1 MRAHGSTTLSV
12 YTLITD
18 WNEATFL
25 LKIGKM
31 TARTAHRGGDVII
44 VIPAHNE
51 QEYIRDVIYS
61 LQSDLDC
68 SEALIVVADDGS
80 TDATQSIVE
89 QIGRLDRRVVAFGSH
104 SRLGVSAS
112 INRAVKQ
119 FGAGYRWLVRVDA
132 HAEYPPNY
140 ASRLVQVAVAQG
152 ATAVVTAMTSRGST
166 CFQRAAAASQN
177 SYLGTGGSAH
187 RMVGG
192 AGSWVEHGHH
202 ALVALDSF
210 VAAGGYDETFSHNE
224 DAELDHRILDAG
236 GRIWLE
242 PDLSIVYFPRKT
254 ARLLAR
260 QYYKYG
266 FGRAMTVARHGGRR
280 RLRQI
285 LPLGIAPVWFL
296 LLLSPLFPLAALP
309 FLGWAAICVCFGL
322 ALSVRGGVCA
332 ALSGPAAMIMQTA
345 WSLGYWTSILGRRK
359 PGPPPTELTLRPL
372 PRVEQ
377 PLVPHGHEASG
388 SGPDTWRPL

>member
-1 MRAHGSTTLSV
+1 M
-12 YTLITD
+12 
-18 WNEATFL
+18 
-25 LKIGKM
+25 
-31 TARTAHRGGDVII
+31 
-44 VIPAHNE
+44 
-51 QEYIRDVIYS
+51 
-61 LQSDLDC
+61 
-68 SEALIVVADDGS
+68 IVVADDGS
-80 TDATQSIVE
+80 TDATHSIVE
-89 QIGRLDRRVVAFGSH
+89 QIGRLDQRIVAFGSD
-104 SRLGVSAS
+104 RRMGVSAS

-210 VAAGGYDETFSHNE
+210 IAVGGYDETFSHNE

-242 PDLSIVYFPRKT
+242 PDLSIVYYPRKT
-254 ARLLAR
+254 ARSLAR

-266 FGRAMTVARHGGRR
+266 YGRAMTVARHGGRR

-285 LPLGIAPVWFL
+285 LPLGIAPVWCL

-309 FLGWAAICVCFGL
+309 FLGWAAICVCYGL
-322 ALSVRGGVCA
+322 ALSVRSGVCA
-332 ALSGPAAMIMQTA
+332 APSGPAAMIMQTA
-345 WSLGYWTSILGRRK
+345 WSLGYWTSIVGRRK

-372 PRVEQ
+372 PRLE
-377 PLVPHGHEASG
+377 PALVPQGHGASNPG
-388 SGPDTWRPL
+388 LNAWRPL

>member
-1 MRAHGSTTLSV
+1 M
-12 YTLITD
+12 IT
-18 WNEATFL
+18 
-25 LKIGKM
+25 
-31 TARTAHRGGDVII
+31 RTAEKGGDVLI
-44 VIPAHNE
+44 VIPALNE

-68 SEALIVVADDGS
+68 ADALIVLADDGS
-80 TDATQSIVE
+80 SDATVAIVE
-89 QIGRLDRRVVAFGSH
+89 QIGRSDPRVVALSTGQ
-104 SRLGVSAS
+104 SRGVSAS
-112 INRAVKQ
+112 VNRAVKQ
-119 FGAGYRWLVRVDA
+119 FGAGYRWLVRIDA

-140 ASRLVQVAVAQG
+140 ASRLVQVAMAQG

-187 RMVGG
+187 RVVGG

-210 VAAGGYDETFSHNE
+210 IAVGGYDETFTHNE

-242 PDLSIVYFPRKT
+242 PELSIIYYPRKT
-254 ARLLAR
+254 ARSLAR

-266 FGRAMTVARHGGRR
+266 YGRAMTVARHGGRR

-285 LPLGIAPVWFL
+285 LPLAIAPMWCL
-296 LLLSPLFPLAALP
+296 LLLAPLYPVAALP
-309 FLGWAAICVCFGL
+309 VLAWAALCIVYGL
-322 ALSVRGGVCA
+322 ALGVRSGACA
-332 ALSGPAAMIMQTA
+332 AMAGPAAMIMQTA
-345 WSLGYWTSILGRRK
+345 WSVGYWKSIVRRRK
-359 PGPPPTELTLRPL
+359 PGLPPTELTVKSL
-372 PRVEQ
+372 PQFQHALAPQGCIHVRAERLAAAVM
-377 PLVPHGHEASG
+377 PRYSGDASEMTVF
-388 SGPDTWRPL
+388 SWQ